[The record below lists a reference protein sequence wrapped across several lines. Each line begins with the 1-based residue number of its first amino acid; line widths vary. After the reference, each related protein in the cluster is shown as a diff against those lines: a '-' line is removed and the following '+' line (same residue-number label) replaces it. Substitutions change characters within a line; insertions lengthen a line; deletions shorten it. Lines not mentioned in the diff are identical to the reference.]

1 MKLRLKFFILMVSV
15 LLSFGAAFGQTGTV
29 RGFVYEKK
37 TSEPVIFTNVY
48 MQGTSIG
55 AATDVNGYFVISKI
69 PVGDYNLMITSMGY
83 DTLIMPISVSDN
95 KVVDKRLYLNNATY
109 ALEGVMITA
118 DRGEARSETR
128 TSIIK
133 VTPKQISKIPTVG
146 GQPDLAQYLQ
156 VLPGVVFTGDQ
167 GGQLYIRGGS
177 PVQNKVLLDGMIIYN
192 PFHSIGLFSVF
203 ETDIIRNAEIYTGG
217 FGAEHG
223 GRISSVMDIT
233 TREGNKK
240 RFSGKVGAT
249 TFGSSLLLEGPLV
262 KENENGTGASFL
274 FTAKNSYLEQT
285 SKAVY
290 NYINGDAGL
299 PFNFTD
305 FYGKTSIFTGNGSKI
320 NFFGFNFNDRVSEF
334 QSLKDFG
341 WNSYGGGMNFIIIP
355 GKSPALIESNLAY
368 SGYEVSTLTSDGR
381 PKSSSV
387 NGFQMDFRFTY
398 FFGKDTFKYGIEVNG
413 FKTKYDFKNLLG
425 NNIDHV
431 DNTTEIAAYGQ
442 YKMTRGNFLIE
453 PSMRLQ
459 WHTSLGAVSPE
470 PRLSMKYLVS
480 DKVRIKFASGIYSQ
494 NMISARS
501 DRDIVNL
508 FYGFIS
514 SPETIPQYYGGDRVK
529 NKLQKAEHVILGV
542 EYDLNNKTTL
552 NLEGYYKN
560 FSQLANINRYK
571 TYDKVDYPEVPEYLT
586 TNYLIEKGNAYGVD
600 LSVKMDYG
608 RLYVWTV
615 YSLGFVNRTE
625 DVSKDHY
632 HPEFN
637 TFAPHFD
644 RRHNVNFL
652 ATYVAGDLRD
662 WEFSLRWNMGSGF
675 PFTPTN
681 GFYGSLPFEGGINSD
696 YISENENLTIYYGD
710 YNSERLPVYHR
721 MDANVK
727 KTFEFSDYSKLEID
741 FSVTNVYDQTNIFYV
756 DRITGDRVNQLPIMP
771 SMGMLFR
778 F

>member
-1 MKLRLKFFILMVSV
+1 MKLKFTFLILALTVMCG
-15 LLSFGAAFGQTGTV
+15 LGTAFGQTGTI
-29 RGFVYEKK
+29 RGFVYEKAS
-37 TSEPVIFTNVY
+37 SEPVIFTNVY
-48 MQGTSIG
+48 LKGTSVG
-55 AATDVNGYFVISKI
+55 AATDVNGYFVISRV
-69 PVGDYNLMITSMGY
+69 PVGNYTLMITSLGY
-83 DTLIMPISVSDN
+83 DSLQMPVTVFKDKVIN
-95 KVVDKRLYLNNATY
+95 KKLYVNPATY
-109 ALEGVMITA
+109 ALEGVMISA
-118 DRGEARSETR
+118 EREESRSETR

-177 PVQNKVLLDGMIIYN
+177 PIQNKVLLDGMIIYN

-223 GRISSVMDIT
+223 GRVSSVMDIT

-240 RFSGKVGAT
+240 RFAGKVAAS

-262 KENENGTGASFL
+262 KQKENGVGASFL

-285 SKAVY
+285 SKSVY
-290 NYINGDAGL
+290 NYINGDDGL

-305 FYGKTSIFTGNGSKI
+305 FYGKTSIFTDNGSKI
-320 NFFGFNFNDRVSEF
+320 NFFGFKFGDKVSEY

-341 WNSYGGGMNFIIIP
+341 WDSYGGGMNFIVIP
-355 GKSPALIESNLAY
+355 GNSPALIESNIAY
-368 SGYEVSTLTSDGR
+368 SGYKVSTLTTDGR

-387 NGFQMDFRFTY
+387 GGFQMDFRFTY
-398 FFGKDTFKYGIEVNG
+398 FFGKDSFKYGVEVNG
-413 FKTKYDFKNLLG
+413 FKTKYDFTSVVGSKTM
-425 NNIDHV
+425 HE
-431 DNTTEIAAYGQ
+431 DNTTEIGAYGQ
-442 YKMTRGNFLIE
+442 YKMSRGNFLME
-453 PSMRLQ
+453 PSFRLQ
-459 WHTSLGAVSPE
+459 WHTSLGKVSPE
-470 PRLSMKYLVS
+470 PRLSMKYLIS
-480 DKVRIKFASGIYSQ
+480 DRIRLKFATGIYSQ

-514 SPETIPQYYGGDRVK
+514 SPEATPQYFGDEKVTH
-529 NKLQKAEHVILGV
+529 KLQKAEHVILGL
-542 EYDLNNKTTL
+542 EYDLTTKITL
-552 NLEGYYKN
+552 NMEGYYKN

-571 TYDKVDYPEVPEYLT
+571 MYNKVDYPDMPDYLT
-586 TNYLIEKGNAYGVD
+586 SDYLIEKGKASGMDFSAKV
-600 LSVKMDYG
+600 DYG
-608 RLYVWTV
+608 RLYIWTV

-625 DVSKDHY
+625 DVSESHTN
-632 HPEFN
+632 PVFN
-637 TFAPHFD
+637 TYAPHFD

-652 ATYVAGDLRD
+652 MTYVAGDLKD

-675 PFTPTN
+675 PFTPTD
-681 GFYGSLPFEGGINSD
+681 GFYGSTPFNGGINSD
-696 YISENENLTIYYGD
+696 FISENEILNIYYGD
-710 YNSERLPVYHR
+710 YNSRRLPVYHR

-727 KTFEFSDYSKLEID
+727 KKFEFSDYSNLEID
-741 FSVTNVYDQTNIFYV
+741 LSVTNLYNQTNIFFV
-756 DRITGDRVNQLPIMP
+756 DRVSGEQVNQLPIMP
-771 SMGMLFR
+771 SLGMTFR